1 MHPILEQMAERLS
14 NFQRNT
20 HGLSSVDGV
29 RLHPY
34 DWYEVLR
41 DERDLMNYTCS
52 FNRQRAFDVAIT
64 TDTRVPRGQLVIEH
78 QPSAEGF
85 DTAVKAA
92 IADYAMITGCEAV
105 GLVINV
111 KTYILLSRGAP
122 YIPGQTMFFDA
133 TDYRVLNRESAV
145 GNATHIPVD
154 VHPRVPNGHFLVTS
168 DVGGRAQLLAAVRL
182 DQQPPFVWLN
192 NIATINR
199 VLLGEPPRDRIVT
212 RGVMSMPLELYING
226 VGGNTDDWSRI
237 IADRSGLLGPSG
249 ELLSGGINGIRG
261 RCTFS
266 APPQQATVE
275 FDSERY
281 HFSETPAYQE
291 AFDTAPAH
299 YQPPQQAA
307 VEFDGERYQFSE
319 PGGKPYN
326 RDIVKEIDDLLGV
339 DVDELVDQQMRG
351 SYEQPERL
359 KRCSNPACDYWWHAL
374 PITQRMHEMREQ
386 RHYDEGYD
394 YRNDKT
400 RVLCQGSEKYLQ
412 HISAE

>member
-20 HGLSSVDGV
+20 CGLSSVDGV
-29 RLHPY
+29 RLHPA
-34 DWYEVLR
+34 DWVEVLR

-92 IADYAMITGCEAV
+92 IADYAMITEREAV

-133 TDYRVLNRESAV
+133 TDYRVLNRESAAV
-145 GNATHIPVD
+145 SLTRRIPVD

-199 VLLGEPPRDRIVT
+199 VLLGEPRIFDANGNIHPSDDP
-212 RGVMSMPLELYING
+212 RGVMGMPLELYING

-249 ELLSGGINGIRG
+249 ALARIPDGILSG
-261 RCTFS
+261 
-266 APPQQATVE
+266 
-275 FDSERY
+275 FDGERY
-281 HFSETPAYQE
+281 QSGGRVPFPPN
-291 AFDTAPAH
+291 AFDNSGAAR
-299 YQPPQQAA
+299 YQPPQQAEA
-307 VEFDGERYQFSE
+307 EFDGERYQFSE
-319 PGGKPYN
+319 PGGQPYN

-359 KRCSNPACDYWWHAL
+359 KRCSNPACDYWWHTL

-400 RVLCQGSEKYLQ
+400 QVLCQGSEKYLQ